1 MDLKIELAAFEG
13 RLACLRAAARWQV
26 SRDERRLILEPG
38 GRLLRGIGSE
48 QDGAVLPKQPV
59 EEGPRRPRHEVK
71 PAEGRSGRSSGP
83 SGHKQPSAQWRR
95 QLMRST

>member
-38 GRLLRGIGSE
+38 AGFCAG
-48 QDGAVLPKQPV
+48 
-59 EEGPRRPRHEVK
+59 
-71 PAEGRSGRSSGP
+71 SGRNRTEQFYQSNQSKKD
-83 SGHKQPSAQWRR
+83 HVARATK
-95 QLMRST
+95 